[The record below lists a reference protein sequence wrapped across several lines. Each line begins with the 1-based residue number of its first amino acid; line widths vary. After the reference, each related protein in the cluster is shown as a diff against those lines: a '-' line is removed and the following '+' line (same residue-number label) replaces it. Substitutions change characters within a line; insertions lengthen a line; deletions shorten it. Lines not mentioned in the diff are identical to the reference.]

1 MRPEDINLNN
11 DADEF
16 MQIMKLNQNLEE
28 RAKLQDE
35 ALIQMQNIID
45 HQENLADLSKIK
57 EFALHVYITT
67 LEDELDIP
75 KDERIGGPRK
85 H

>member
-16 MQIMKLNQNLEE
+16 MQMMKLNQKLEE
-28 RAKLQDE
+28 TVELQDK
-35 ALIQMQNIID
+35 AIFKMQKIID
-45 HQENLADLSKIK
+45 DLKELAKIK
-57 EFALHVYITT
+57 EFALFLYINA

-75 KDERIGGPRK
+75 EDKRMSKRPKDN
-85 H
+85 

>member
-28 RAKLQDE
+28 TVELQDK
-35 ALIQMQNIID
+35 ALFKMQKIID
-45 HQENLADLSKIK
+45 DLKELAKIK
-57 EFALHVYITT
+57 EFALFLYINT

-75 KDERIGGPRK
+75 EDKRMSKRPKDD
-85 H
+85 